1 MVVKRKGLLRYALEG
16 HTHAGGGGGG
26 GGGTSPYKG
35 TWSIATAYAVGDLVA
50 YAKAL
55 WCANTAHTGTTPA
68 VSSSVAG
75 AFTGSD
81 VNLGSQPGGQEF
93 TTNATKTFTKVKLY
107 ANTGTIAAGTKVYL
121 RSSVG
126 GSDLAVGTLVTGAA
140 PGAPEI
146 VTFSIP
152 VTLAAG
158 TYWLLVEGNFAAI
171 IARGSTTKTGVIS
184 TIGRFR
190 YGTGWGNTALETTY
204 TLKFD
209 LYAQDASLW
218 DLVVQGV

>member
-1 MVVKRKGLLRYALEG
+1 MKKRTGLLRYALEG
-16 HTHAGGGGGG
+16 HTHGGGGGG
-26 GGGTSPYKG
+26 GGGSSPYKG
-35 TWSIATAYAVGDLVA
+35 TWSVATAYAVGDLVA
-50 YAKAL
+50 WAKGL

-121 RSSVG
+121 RSSIG
-126 GSDLAVGTLVTGAA
+126 GSDLAVGTLVTGAS

-146 VTFSIP
+146 VTFSSP

-171 IARGSTTKTGVIS
+171 ISRGGTTKTGVIS
-184 TIGRFR
+184 AIGRFR
-190 YGTGWGNTALETTY
+190 FGIGWGTTSLETAY

-209 LYAQDASLW
+209 LYALDPSVW

>member
-1 MVVKRKGLLRYALEG
+1 MKKRTGLLRYALEG
-16 HTHAGGGGGG
+16 HTHGGGGGG
-26 GGGTSPYKG
+26 GGGSSPYKG
-35 TWSIATAYAVGDLVA
+35 TWSVATAYAVGDLVA
-50 YAKAL
+50 WAKGL

-121 RSSVG
+121 RSSIG
-126 GSDLAVGTLVTGAA
+126 GSDLAVGTLVTGAS

-146 VTFSIP
+146 VTFSSP

-171 IARGSTTKTGVIS
+171 IARGSTTMTGVIS
-184 TIGRFR
+184 AIGRFR
-190 YGTGWGNTALETTY
+190 FGIGWGTTSLETAY

-209 LYAQDASLW
+209 LYALDPSVW

>member
-55 WCANTAHTGTTPA
+55 WCANTAHTGTAPGLT
-68 VSSSVAG
+68 SSVAG
-75 AFTGSD
+75 SFTGTD
-81 VNLGSQPGGQEF
+81 VNAGSVPTGQEF

-107 ANTGTIAAGTKVYL
+107 ANSGTIAAGTSVYL
-121 RSSVG
+121 RSSIG

-140 PGAPEI
+140 PGAPEL
-146 VTFSIP
+146 VTFSSP

-158 TYWLLVEGNFAAI
+158 TYWLLVAGNFGAI
-171 IARGSTTKTGVIS
+171 IPRAGTTKTGVIS
-184 TIGRFR
+184 AIGRFR
-190 YGTGWGNTALETTY
+190 YGASWASTSLETNY

-209 LYAQDASLW
+209 LYAQDASVW